1 MKINAIDK
9 SLRPREKAMGYGMA
23 TLTDAEL
30 LAILI
35 RNDTKEKGCI
45 DIAIELLDSHGSLQ
59 DLFNSDI
66 DALIQTKG
74 ISSVKAIE
82 LKAVMEL
89 AKRLS
94 KTMLNRSILIDDPTK
109 IIAYMRTHYGHENHE
124 VLVCF
129 YLDGADQL
137 IEVKPM
143 AYGSSNR
150 LSVDIRSILHHG
162 LTIECC
168 GLIIA
173 HNHPSGR
180 YEPSNADIDFTFQLA
195 KACELVGIDLLDH
208 IIVTLSGAYIFSDH
222 HDR

>member
-9 SLRPREKAMGYGMA
+9 SLRPREKAIRYGVS

-35 RNDTKEKGCI
+35 RNGTKAKGCI
-45 DIAIELLDSHGSLQ
+45 DIAVELLDVYGSLQ
-59 DLFNSDI
+59 HLFNSDI
-66 DALIQTKG
+66 DTLIQTKG
-74 ISSVKAIE
+74 ISFVKAIE
-82 LKAVMEL
+82 FHAVMEL
-89 AKRLS
+89 ARRLS
-94 KTMLNRSILIDDPTK
+94 KNMLNQSILIDDPTK
-109 IIAYMRTHYGHENHE
+109 IIDYMRTHYGNENHE

-137 IEVKPM
+137 IEVKQM
-143 AYGSSNR
+143 AYGSTNR

-162 LTIECC
+162 LTIECS

-180 YEPSNADIDFTFQLA
+180 VEPSNADIDFTLQLT

-208 IIVTLSGAYIFSDH
+208 IIVTLSGAYIFSDQQAP
-222 HDR
+222 

>member
-9 SLRPREKAMGYGMA
+9 SLRPREKAICYGIS

-35 RNDTKEKGCI
+35 RNGTKTKGCI
-45 DIAIELLDSHGSLQ
+45 DIAVELLDVYGSLQ
-59 DLFNSDI
+59 HLFNSDI
-66 DALIQTKG
+66 DTLIQTKG
-74 ISSVKAIE
+74 ISFVKAIE
-82 LKAVMEL
+82 FHAVMEL
-89 AKRLS
+89 ARRLS
-94 KTMLNRSILIDDPTK
+94 KNMLNQSILIDDPTK
-109 IIAYMRTHYGHENHE
+109 IIDYMRTHYGNENHE

-137 IEVKPM
+137 IEVKQM
-143 AYGSSNR
+143 AYGSTNR

-162 LTIECC
+162 LTIECS

-180 YEPSNADIDFTFQLA
+180 VEPSNADIDFTLQLT

-208 IIVTLSGAYIFSDH
+208 IIVTLSGAYIFSDQQAP
-222 HDR
+222 